1 MLTPTG
7 KMKGSVCPQE
17 AKSCLRESRCKRKGE
32 GRPSRDA
39 EIMSIDMAM
48 NDWILQSRKK
58 HESRITM
65 GLGDGVTEKT
75 VCH

>member
-1 MLTPTG
+1 MQRG
-7 KMKGSVCPQE
+7 GR
-17 AKSCLRESRCKRKGE
+17 ASRG
-32 GRPSRDA
+32 A
-39 EIMSIDMAM
+39 EIMSIDVAM

-65 GLGDGVTEKT
+65 GLGDGVTEKI